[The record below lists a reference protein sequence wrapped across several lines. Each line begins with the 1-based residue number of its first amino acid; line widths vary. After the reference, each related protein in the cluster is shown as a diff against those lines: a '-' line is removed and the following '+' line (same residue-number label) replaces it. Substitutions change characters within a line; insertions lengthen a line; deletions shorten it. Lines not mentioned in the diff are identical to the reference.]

1 MARILVFT
9 AMIVLITSA
18 NAHENLRNPLI
29 DYGAFSRN
37 VAEVEAL
44 RETRRLTEEEFLK
57 MAREPGTV
65 VLDARSERLYRLR
78 HVQGAVNLTFPE
90 FTVDTLAKV
99 IPTKQTRVLI
109 YCNNNFVGAPDSMPA
124 KEVASALNVS
134 TYVSL
139 YAYGYRNIYELGPA
153 VDVAKSR
160 LAFAGTE
167 IVR

>member
-18 NAHENLRNPLI
+18 NAQENLRNPLI